1 MTSQNEA
8 LGIFTKFADLPELDQ
23 QLVRGTWAAAEQAY
37 IPRSNFPVGAVI
49 LAANEKGETK
59 VFTGCN
65 VENQLFTA
73 TICAERNA
81 ATTAVAQGY
90 RRFLKVALVCKKYP
104 GGSPCGLCRQVIVEF
119 AADGEVLNTVDTDSN
134 VRVFPAMELLP
145 AACGEAVSCEQLS
158 ARDKRLISDLEALS
172 QRSYVPYSRR
182 PRAAFFYAT
191 NNSGKTRRFRGVP
204 DDNASYGGS
213 ELAETVAMRAARTAG
228 FTSNVTLVVT
238 VEDPTAANPIDG
250 KSLQVLR
257 EFGLDA
263 KIILVGKNR
272 SIVRSTVVELL
283 PDSFGPDAVS

>member
-1 MTSQNEA
+1 MTSQNKP
-8 LGIFTKFADLPELDQ
+8 LGVFSPFASLPEEDQ
-23 QLVRGTWAAAEQAY
+23 HLVKSTWATAERAY
-37 IPRSNFPVGAVI
+37 IPRSNFPVGAAI
-49 LAANEKGETK
+49 LAANERGETK

-65 VENQLFTA
+65 VENQFFTA

-81 ATTAVAQGY
+81 ATTAVNAGY

-119 AADGEVLNTVDTDSN
+119 AAHGEVLNTVDTDSN
-134 VRVFPAMELLP
+134 VRVFPAVELLP
-145 AACGEAVSCEQLS
+145 AACGEAVSFEQLS
-158 ARDKRLISDLEALS
+158 ASDKRLVTDLEALS
-172 QRSYVPYSRR
+172 QRSYVPYSKR

-191 NNSGKTRRFRGVP
+191 NSSGKTRRFRGVP

-228 FTSNVTLVVT
+228 FASKVTLVVT
-238 VEDPTAANPIDG
+238 VEDPNTANPVDG

-263 KIILVGKNR
+263 KVILVGKNR
-272 SIVRSTVVELL
+272 SIVRSTVAELL